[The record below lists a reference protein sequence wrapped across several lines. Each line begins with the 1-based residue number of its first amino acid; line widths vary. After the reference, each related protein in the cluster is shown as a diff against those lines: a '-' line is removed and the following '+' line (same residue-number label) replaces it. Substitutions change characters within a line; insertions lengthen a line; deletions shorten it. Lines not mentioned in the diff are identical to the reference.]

1 MSTTGLQFYPTP
13 EPLARKAWGLFRQPM
28 TITRLLEP
36 SAGRGDLLLPG
47 MVQSTH
53 WRPVPMDVIEI
64 DIRHH
69 PMLKERGFNVIGTD
83 FLQSQSLAQYSHIIM
98 NPPFSAGARHVLH
111 AYDHMLQGEIVA
123 ILNAETI
130 RNTEPSWSR
139 RMLAYIISECGEVEF
154 VQGAFLDAERKTAVD
169 VALVHL
175 TKTATET
182 DMVAGWLQDLK
193 AADEARPAPEFDNQL
208 ALPRA
213 EVENLV
219 VAYNAAVEAATEA
232 AVAVQKRE
240 YYKSL
245 LGKTIYEQAADQG
258 APMQKVHE
266 DIGAAVED
274 LRSRAWS
281 AVLSR
286 TAIADKLSTKARER
300 LHAEFED
307 IKRMEFCLSNI
318 GAFVSGILESQGDI
332 QAEMLC
338 DVFDLITK
346 YHSGN
351 RVYYRGW
358 KSNDKHRT
366 AGLKLKATRF
376 ILPMRTAYS
385 TSLNYES
392 MRVLDDI
399 DKAFCL
405 LDGRRWEDM
414 DERMSKVAESS
425 GRDLAAG
432 DRLQAE
438 YFEIRFYRGAGTMH
452 FYPRRPDLVDR
463 LNRVVGAQRQWLPP
477 EGERVPKAFWVQ
489 YDKAEKFGDIKSRDV
504 DAAAY
509 EGRADYEEACRAL
522 DAQLQERHK
531 KSGIGDPFGLI
542 ETQGRIAA

>member
-1 MSTTGLQFYPTP
+1 MSDWQFYPTP
-13 EPLARKAWGLFRQPM
+13 EALARKAWGLFRQPM

-36 SAGRGDLLLPG
+36 SAGRGDLVLLSKTG
-47 MVQSTH
+47 GVYG
-53 WRPVPMDVIEI
+53 RPVPVDVIEI

-69 PMLKERGFNVIGTD
+69 PMLKERGFSVIGTD

-98 NPPFSAGARHVLH
+98 NPPFNAGARHVLH
-111 AYDHMLQGEIVA
+111 AYDNMLQGEIVA
-123 ILNAETI
+123 ILNAETL
-130 RNTEPSWSR
+130 RNTAPSWSR
-139 RMLAYIISECGEVEF
+139 RMLADIIEDCGRVEF
-154 VQGAFLDAERKTAVD
+154 VPGAFLDAERKTAVD

-175 TKTATET
+175 VKTSTDT
-182 DMVAGWLQDLK
+182 DMVVGWLQDLK
-193 AADEARPAPEFDNQL
+193 AADEARPAPDFGNQL

-219 VAYNAAVEAATEA
+219 VAYNAAVEAATGA

-258 APMQKVHE
+258 APMKKVHE

-281 AVLSR
+281 AVLNR

-332 QAEMLC
+332 QAEMMC

-366 AGLKLKATRF
+366 AGLKLKSTRF
-376 ILPMRTAYS
+376 ILPMRTVYS

-405 LDGRRWEDM
+405 LDGRRWEGM
-414 DERMSKVAESS
+414 DGRMSKVEESS

-489 YDKAEKFGDIKSRDV
+489 YDKAEKYGDIKSRDV

-522 DAQLQERHK
+522 DAQLQARHRK
-531 KSGIGDPFGLI
+531 AGIGDPFGLI
-542 ETQGRIAA
+542 EAQGRIAA